1 MLQKRSLIQNL
12 IRSLVPYSL
21 GLHFLILIL
30 VPWYLTRN
38 PQSQI
43 RYLVP
48 YQLDFPH
55 LIQIPYHLILTH
67 NLPYHLILTHNQIPY
82 HLILTHRLPYHL
94 ILTHHLAPYLQ
105 VPLHHPCQQRTLTG
119 STWSLQSSTSA
130 HHRSP
135 PAHTHNH
142 CCTALVVYPTTS
154 SQH

>member
-67 NLPYHLILTHNQIPY
+67 NLPYHLILI
-82 HLILTHRLPYHL
+82 
-94 ILTHHLAPYLQ
+94 HHLAPYLQ